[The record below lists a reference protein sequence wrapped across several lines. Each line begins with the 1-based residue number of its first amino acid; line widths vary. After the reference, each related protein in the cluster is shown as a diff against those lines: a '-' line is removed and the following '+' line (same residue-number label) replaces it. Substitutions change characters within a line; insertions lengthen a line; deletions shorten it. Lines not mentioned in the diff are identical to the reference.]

1 MRKSLLVIIA
11 CFLSTLCAFGQTD
24 GNGTG
29 ITVDQLLKNIDKAVD
44 PDDKAQDIKTIISKY
59 EGAVSMQ
66 EIKLQ
71 ITTMF
76 KAPNKSKTIIKAGEN
91 MPDGVEIF
99 NGTEAWTIVPG
110 MGARQINGSQLDF
123 MKLTAKMSNPA
134 NRMKDIFPKIEMAPM
149 LEKVEGV
156 DCYKLICEPEEKL
169 KLMPVAI
176 FIDSKTFLP
185 AKMVIMVFS
194 DMGQIPGT
202 TLYSNYKKLGGIVI
216 ATEQKTQT
224 MGMEMTTKMLSVKF
238 NDPIGDFEFEIPKEF
253 NAAPVAVPAPVKSPV
268 VNPLANN
275 VAPETNTK
283 ALNNK
288 KIGKKKKKI
297 KAAGADDAVGQE
309 SDGDADADADADSDG
324 ADDDK
329 DQQ

>member
-1 MRKSLLVIIA
+1 MRKSLFVIIA
-11 CFLSTLCAFGQTD
+11 CFSSILCALAQTD

-29 ITVDQLLKNIDKAVD
+29 ITVEQLLKNIDKAVD
-44 PDDKAQDIKTIISKY
+44 PDDKAQDIKTVISKY

-76 KAPNKSKTIIKAGEN
+76 KAPNKSKTVIKAGEN

-99 NGTEAWTIVPG
+99 NGKEAWTIVPG
-110 MGARQINGSQLDF
+110 MGARQINGPQLDF

-134 NRMKDIFPKIEMAPM
+134 NRMKDLFPKIEMAPM
-149 LEKVEGV
+149 LEKVEGA

-176 FIDSKTFLP
+176 FIDRKTFLP
-185 AKMVIMVFS
+185 VKMVIMVFS

-202 TLYSNYKKLGGIVI
+202 TFYSNYKNLGGIVI

-224 MGMEMTTKMLSVKF
+224 MGMEMTTKLLSVKF
-238 NDPIGDFEFEIPKEF
+238 NDPIEDFEFEIPEEF
-253 NAAPVAVPAPVKSPV
+253 NAPPVTVPAPVKTPV
-268 VNPLANN
+268 VKPLAA
-275 VAPETNTK
+275 VAPEPNTK

-297 KAAGADDAVGQE
+297 KAAGADDTVGQE
-309 SDGDADADADADSDG
+309 NDSDTDADADADSDD
-324 ADDDK
+324 DDDK
-329 DQQ
+329 DKQ